1 MAMRLIHP
9 EQVIATER
17 LRLEP
22 LQPDHA
28 ARLFALLQ
36 DPHIYRYIPQEPPAS
51 QSLLM
56 QRYQQL
62 ASRLAP
68 AGDEAWLNWAL
79 SLTATAEYIGQVEA
93 TVFEDQTAYLAYLIG
108 SAFWS
113 HGYATEACTRVIQ
126 LLFDDYGVT
135 QIKAEVD
142 TRNAAS
148 MRLLERLGFARIG
161 YQANADFFK
170 GSSSDE
176 YTYGLSA
183 AEYMK
188 GRHDGA

>member
-1 MAMRLIHP
+1 MRLIHP
-9 EQVIATER
+9 EQVIETER

-28 ARLFALLQ
+28 AGLFALLQ
-36 DPHIYRYIPQEPPAS
+36 DPQIYRYIPQEPPVA
-51 QSLLM
+51 QSLLA
-56 QRYQQL
+56 QRYDQL
-62 ASRLAP
+62 ARRLSP
-68 AGDEAWLNWAL
+68 AGDEAWLNWAI
-79 SLTATAEYIGQVEA
+79 SLTATGEYMGQVEA

-108 SAFWS
+108 AAFWG
-113 HGYATEACTRVIQ
+113 HGYATEACTRVIR
-126 LLFDDYGVT
+126 LLFDDYHVT

-142 TRNAAS
+142 TRNTAS
-148 MRLLERLGFARIG
+148 MRLLERLGFVRIG

-170 GSSSDE
+170 NSSSDE

-183 AEYMK
+183 AEHMK

>member
-1 MAMRLIHP
+1 MMRLIQP
-9 EQVIATER
+9 EQVIETER

-28 ARLFALLQ
+28 ARLLVLLQ
-36 DPHIYRYIPQEPPAS
+36 DPRIYRYIPQEPPAS
-51 QSLLM
+51 HALLM

-62 ASRLAP
+62 ASRLSP
-68 AGDEAWLNWAL
+68 AGDQAWLNWAV
-79 SLTATAEYIGQVEA
+79 SLPATAEYIGQLEA
-93 TVFEDQTAYLAYLIG
+93 TVFEDQTAYLAYLFG
-108 SAFWS
+108 TAFWGQ
-113 HGYATEACTRVIQ
+113 GYATEACTRIIQ

-142 TRNAAS
+142 TRNTAS
-148 MRLLERLGFARIG
+148 LRLLERLGFTRIG

-183 AEYMK
+183 TEYMK
-188 GRHDGA
+188 GRLDGA